1 MGEGRGQILR
11 VGEREVIVLQFLLD
25 IELVELVIDRIVGL
39 LGD

>member
-1 MGEGRGQILR
+1 LSDRRGQILW
-11 VGEREVIVLQFLLD
+11 VGEREVIVLQFLVD

>member
-1 MGEGRGQILR
+1 MSDRRGQILW
-11 VGEREVIVLQFLLD
+11 VGEREVIVLQFLVD